1 MMTSTDHVTPH
12 DVILF
17 WTEAGP
23 DSWYKKDAAFD
34 AEIARRFQQSFFDA
48 VGGKLSAW
56 EASADGAL
64 ALVIVLDQF
73 PRNMF
78 RNDARAFA
86 GDELARDV
94 ADRAI
99 ARGDDLRVAPAL
111 RQFFY
116 LPFMHSENIADQDR
130 CVALCTKLGNPENLK
145 FAIIHADIIRRFGR
159 FPHRNAVLGRST
171 TKDEQEFL
179 DSGGFSG

>member
-1 MMTSTDHVTPH
+1 MTEAKPITPD
-12 DVILF
+12 DVLNF

-23 DSWYKKDAAFD
+23 DSWYRKDSGFD
-34 AEIARRFQQSFFDA
+34 AKIARRFQQTFFDA
-48 VGGKLSAW
+48 ASGKLSAW
-56 EASADGAL
+56 EASADDAL

-78 RNDARAFA
+78 RNDPRAFS
-86 GDELARDV
+86 GDERAREI

-130 CVALCTKLGNPENLK
+130 CVALCGKLGNPENLK
-145 FAIIHADIIRRFGR
+145 YAIIHADIIRRFGR
-159 FPHRNAVLGRST
+159 FPHRNAILGRHT
-171 TKDEQEFL
+171 TKEEQEFL